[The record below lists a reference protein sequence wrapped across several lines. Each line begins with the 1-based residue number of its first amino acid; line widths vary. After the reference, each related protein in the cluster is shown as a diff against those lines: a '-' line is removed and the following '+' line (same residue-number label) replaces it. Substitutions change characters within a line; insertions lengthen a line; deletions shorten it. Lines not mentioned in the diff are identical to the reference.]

1 MTGPPQAYN
10 CRLQSILVNCAQGT
24 GDRDEH
30 VPSESVSVSL
40 SLPVPRSRAD
50 AIIM

>member
-10 CRLQSILVNCAQGT
+10 CRLQWILVNCAQGT

-30 VPSESVSVSL
+30 VPSESESVSL
-40 SLPVPRSRAD
+40 SLSRSRALI
-50 AIIM
+50 IIM